1 MESDA
6 EELSRVLERA
16 EATPYVNY
24 PKTPGWYS
32 PAVGLWMAALIGAFI
47 WWRVSAA
54 LFVGSLV
61 ALVALEF
68 WFITWMRRR
77 HGAMP
82 TPGHGTPPREIGA
95 IWVRFFVAVP
105 VVVALVA
112 LAWWLGGVPAGA
124 GTAFVLVTAGL
135 WYYERRYAVAAAEV
149 RERLG

>member
-1 MESDA
+1 M
-6 EELSRVLERA
+6 LERA
-16 EATPYVNY
+16 EAAPYVNY

-32 PAVGLWMAALIGAFI
+32 PAVGLWMAALIGAFT

-82 TPGHGTPPREIGA
+82 MPGHGTPPREIGA

-105 VVVALVA
+105 VVVALIA

>member
-1 MESDA
+1 VESDA
-6 EELSRVLERA
+6 EEQLRVLERA
-16 EATPYVNY
+16 EAAPYVNY
-24 PKTPGWYS
+24 PKTPGWYA
-32 PAVGLWMAALIGAFI
+32 PAVGLWTAALIGAFT

-61 ALVALEF
+61 ALVALEL
-68 WFITWMRRR
+68 WFVTWMRRR

-82 TPGHGTPPREIGA
+82 MPGRGKPPREIRA
-95 IWVRFFVAVP
+95 IWVRFSVAVP

>member
-1 MESDA
+1 M
-6 EELSRVLERA
+6 LERA
-16 EATPYVNY
+16 EAAPYVNY

-32 PAVGLWMAALIGAFI
+32 PAVGLWMAALIGAFT

-68 WFITWMRRR
+68 WFITWLRRR

-82 TPGHGTPPREIGA
+82 MPGHGTPPREIGA

-105 VVVALVA
+105 VVVALIA

-135 WYYERRYAVAAAEV
+135 WYYERRYAAAAAEV
-149 RERLG
+149 RKRLG